1 MHAFRSQAGAQGSFR
16 GSSISKKA
24 APPTKA
30 APSASN
36 TLWHNLATSAPAANI
51 SSAPGCNGL
60 IQRMCAECEEEQNLA
75 VQPKLNVGA
84 VNDRYE
90 QEADA
95 VATQVAGSAPAAAQR
110 KSATLPKSA
119 AAQSPGA
126 SSRDSSPTSRPG
138 IASVRNI
145 VAAPG
150 AGTPLAAE
158 VRNRVEPVLGAD
170 LSGVTVHNNVAAHT
184 ATAAINARAFTHQ
197 NHIFLGAG
205 QSDRDVSLMAHEL
218 THTVQQG
225 GAGQTSRS
233 DESSSGASSS
243 VGGNFNTTRPAHN
256 GASAPA
262 LQALFDKGCYRSRF
276 AGVYETKYDLIF
288 NRIGWVLIHP
298 GDCTSCEGQSVID
311 CCEPG
316 DSYCAG
322 ASDECSGRSPCRGSC
337 THRSGYPGTCRNSGT
352 SLGCVCYENPRY

>member
-24 APPTKA
+24 ASTARQPHA
-30 APSASN
+30 GS
-36 TLWHNLATSAPAANI
+36 LWHNIATGVLPARLAPA
-51 SSAPGCNGL
+51 SLSKAPGNL
-60 IQRMCAECEEEQNLA
+60 VQRLCAGCEEEQAAQNA
-75 VQPKLNVGA
+75 GVQPKLNVGT

-110 KSATLPKSA
+110 KPATLPKSA

-126 SSRDSSPTSRPG
+126 SSRDSSPASRPG
-138 IASVRNI
+138 IASVQNI

-197 NHIFLGAG
+197 NHIFLGAE

-225 GAGQTSRS
+225 GVSLASRAGARESDNSSTSGTGFS
-233 DESSSGASSS
+233 DSSPDNVKQGHSDSPS
-243 VGGNFNTTRPAHN
+243 V
-256 GASAPA
+256 
-262 LQALFDKGCYRSRF
+262 QALFDTGCYRSSF
-276 AGVYETKYDLIF
+276 AGVYETKRDFFF

-298 GDCTSCEGQSVID
+298 GECTSCEGQSVID

-316 DSYCAG
+316 DSYCA
-322 ASDECSGRSPCRGSC
+322 E
-337 THRSGYPGTCRNSGT
+337 
-352 SLGCVCYENPRY
+352 E